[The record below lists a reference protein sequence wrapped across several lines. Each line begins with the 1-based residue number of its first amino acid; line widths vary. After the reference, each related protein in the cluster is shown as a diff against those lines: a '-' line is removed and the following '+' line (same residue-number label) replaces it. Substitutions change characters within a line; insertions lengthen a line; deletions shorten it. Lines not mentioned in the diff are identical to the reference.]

1 MKNLYNLVKI
11 ASRNDFIGD
20 YDFAEIVDRIILAIA
35 DPTTINWNEPDA
47 WKQLIP
53 VKQDIDVKETI
64 NINQLNKSAR
74 NFVNL
79 LKVGK
84 ISGELSR
91 SEFDNI
97 AKGLGF
103 EVSGDAGHFYVFHE
117 KPPRKP
123 TALAVGGIG
132 VQILY

>member
-84 ISGELSR
+84 I
-91 SEFDNI
+91 I
-97 AKGLGF
+97 K
-103 EVSGDAGHFYVFHE
+103 
-117 KPPRKP
+117 
-123 TALAVGGIG
+123 I
-132 VQILY
+132 